1 LFYLF
6 FLLYL
11 PNSLPLSSF
20 LSFLSPLLL
29 PLPRGRKKEGRGGKR
44 EGEKE
49 EKEGRREREREG
61 KEGEREKGMK
71 LKEVDSRRS
80 FTWVPEERQA

>member
-6 FLLYL
+6 FLLSL

-29 PLPRGRKKEGRGGKR
+29 PLPRGRRERMGGWGGRKR
-44 EGEKE
+44 EGGE
-49 EKEGRREREREG
+49 RERERKRRRRG
-61 KEGEREKGMK
+61 GEREKGRGK
-71 LKEVDSRRS
+71 R
-80 FTWVPEERQA
+80 ERGKRE